1 LFFKGGKMPKP
12 IFKKP
17 VGESKRFWNNMH
29 SGTDGG
35 AVCGLCGKEWEEGVD
50 LIRGR
55 FLDFEIIEECC
66 GRVFDIIYKQLG
78 EEIVREYLKDF
89 SENPTNPRFR
99 MLVNYYLPEAI
110 QGARKR
116 AEELLQKSD
125 IEEDIVKIQKAG
137 KKK

>member
-1 LFFKGGKMPKP
+1 MPKP

-17 VGESKRFWNNMH
+17 AGASKRMWNNLH

-35 AVCGLCGKEWEEGVD
+35 AVCGLCGTELEEGVD

-55 FLDFEIIEECC
+55 FLDFDIIEECC
-66 GRVFDIIYKQLG
+66 GRVFDIIYEQLG

-89 SENPTNPRFR
+89 SENPTDPRFH
-99 MLVNYYLPEAI
+99 MLLNYYLPEAI
-110 QGARKR
+110 KEARER
-116 AEELLQKSD
+116 AKELLQKSD
-125 IEEDIVKIQKAG
+125 IEEDIAKIQETG